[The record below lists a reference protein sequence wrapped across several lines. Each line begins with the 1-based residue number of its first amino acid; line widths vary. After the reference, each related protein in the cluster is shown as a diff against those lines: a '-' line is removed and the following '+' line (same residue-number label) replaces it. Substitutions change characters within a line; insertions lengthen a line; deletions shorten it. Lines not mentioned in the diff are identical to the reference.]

1 MKILKH
7 YLTVIT
13 LSVGIML
20 TSIIPLVNAEEGTII
35 LKPTD
40 DAYTNGW
47 KPDENYGASVKLKT
61 IGFYVTWLKFDLST
75 MPKEAFGIT
84 AILELYTT
92 NDEVYPNDV
101 PTYLCPNTTWTEE
114 TITASNQPDLIEFVE
129 LDRDYISNEERWYEW
144 LVTDAV
150 TNATANNATA
160 VTILMRT
167 FGLVTPTISFSS
179 KEGSLTKQPKLTI
192 SWEGV
197 IPEFPTWLILPLFMM
212 ATLLIV
218 AYQKTPLSKSRD

>member
-1 MKILKH
+1 MIF
-7 YLTVIT
+7 
-13 LSVGIML
+13 VGIL
-20 TSIIPLVNAEEGTII
+20 VLPISVIPLVKAQEGTII
-35 LKPTD
+35 LNPTD
-40 DAYTNGW
+40 DTYTNGW

-129 LDRDYISNEERWYEW
+129 LDRDYISDEERWYEW

-197 IPEFPTWLILPLFMM
+197 IPEFPSFLILSLFMI
-212 ATLLIV
+212 ATLLAVIV
-218 AYQKTPLSKSRD
+218 YKTKHQTRNKKREV